1 MRTMSEQRL
10 PATQA
15 VNELDF
21 ISHSPAQTERVGQ
34 RLGEQLRQGDLLLLV
49 GTFGVGKTHLAKG
62 VARGLGSDDLVTS
75 PSFVLVNE
83 YRAGPQHRRMPIY
96 HVDLYRIAE
105 EAELAT
111 IGLEELW
118 AGDGVCL
125 VEWPERAQAVLP
137 ADHLAIHIQH
147 LSETKRRMRLAPHG
161 SRYAELLALFK
172 GAAFS
177 G

>member
-1 MRTMSEQRL
+1 MSDQRL
-10 PATQA
+10 RAVQA
-15 VNELDF
+15 ANELDF
-21 ISHSPAQTERVGQ
+21 ISHGPLQTERVGQ
-34 RLGEQLRQGDLLLLV
+34 RLGELLRPGDLLLLM

-83 YRAGPQHRRMPIY
+83 YRAGAGPRAMPIY

-105 EAELAT
+105 AGELAT

-125 VEWPERAQAVLP
+125 IEWPERAQSIIP
-137 ADHLAIHIQH
+137 GDHLAIFVEH
-147 LSETKRRMRLAPHG
+147 LSETKRRLKFAPHG
-161 SRYAELLALFK
+161 RRYVELVTALK
-172 GAAFS
+172 ATAFH

>member
-1 MRTMSEQRL
+1 MSDQRL
-10 PATQA
+10 PAVLA

-34 RLGEQLRQGDLLLLV
+34 RLGEQLRQGDVLLLV
-49 GTFGVGKTHLAKG
+49 GTFGVGKTHLVKG
-62 VARGLGSDDLVTS
+62 IARGLGAEELVTS

-105 EAELAT
+105 EAELTT

-118 AGDGVCL
+118 AGDGVC
-125 VEWPERAQAVLP
+125 VIEWPERAQAVLP
-137 ADHLAIHIQH
+137 TDHLAIHIQH
-147 LSETKRRMRLAPHG
+147 LSETKRRMRFAPTGAHYVG
-161 SRYAELLALFK
+161 LVSAFK
-172 GAAFS
+172 DTVFA
-177 G
+177 

>member
-1 MRTMSEQRL
+1 MSDQRL
-10 PATQA
+10 PAVQA

-34 RLGEQLRQGDLLLLV
+34 RLGEQLRRGDLLLLV
-49 GTFGVGKTHLAKG
+49 GTFGVGKTHFSKG
-62 VARGLGSDDLVTS
+62 LARGLGSDDLVTS

-96 HVDLYRIAE
+96 HVDLYRLAG
-105 EAELAT
+105 EAELTT

-118 AGDGVCL
+118 SGDGVCFI
-125 VEWPERAQAVLP
+125 EWPERAHALLP

-147 LSETKRRMRLAPHG
+147 LSETKRRLRMAPHG
-161 SRYAELLALFK
+161 SRYVELLGAFK
-172 GAAFS
+172 GGSFS
-177 G
+177 

>member
-1 MRTMSEQRL
+1 MSDQRL
-10 PATQA
+10 PAVQA
-15 VNELDF
+15 ADELDF

-49 GTFGVGKTHLAKG
+49 GTFGAGKTHLAKG
-62 VARGLGSDDLVTS
+62 LARGLGADDLVTS

-96 HVDLYRIAE
+96 HVDLYRIAA

-118 AGDGVCL
+118 AGDGVCI
-125 VEWPERAQAVLP
+125 VEWPERAQALLP
-137 ADHLAIHIQH
+137 DDHLAVHIQH
-147 LSETKRRMRLAPHG
+147 LSETKRRLRLGPHG
-161 SRYAELLALFK
+161 ARYVALVGAFK
-172 GAAFS
+172 GSSFS
-177 G
+177 

>member
-1 MRTMSEQRL
+1 MSDQTLRAAQG
-10 PATQA
+10 ATD
-15 VNELDF
+15 LDF

-34 RLGEQLRQGDLLLLV
+34 RLGELLRAGDLVLLV
-49 GTFGVGKTHLAKG
+49 GNFGVGKTHLAKG
-62 VARGLGSDDLVTS
+62 VARGLGSDEVVTS

-83 YRAGPQHRRMPIY
+83 YRAGAPRGGLPIY

-105 EAELAT
+105 EGELAT

-125 VEWPERAQAVLP
+125 VEWPERAGRLLP
-137 ADHLAIHIQH
+137 DAHLAVHMQH
-147 LSETKRRMRLAPHG
+147 LSETKRRVRLAPHG
-161 SRYAELLALFK
+161 PRYVELVTTFK
-172 GAAFS
+172 GTAFN